1 MRIWS
6 IWDILYV
13 CCVQSSPCICVR
25 CARRH
30 RRRWLSRVSVDRSVG
45 VCMCKCWVSVPLFFV
60 CNLPLARF
68 TCLFVIKLTL
78 NLISSALSNFCFPKT
93 DAASM
98 IWYFFFLLC
107 FVFLCCLIQFYS
119 VPSFSSVIFLWLR
132 FVFVWFVTVGS
143 GDVQYYTGACLDCC
157 APFDRIIRM
166 ARTKIN
172 WEINILLIILFGI

>member
-30 RRRWLSRVSVDRSVG
+30 RWLSRVSVDRSVG

-98 IWYFFFLLC
+98 IWYYFFCFVSFFLL
-107 FVFLCCLIQFYS
+107 L
-119 VPSFSSVIFLWLR
+119 
-132 FVFVWFVTVGS
+132 
-143 GDVQYYTGACLDCC
+143 
-157 APFDRIIRM
+157 FDS
-166 ARTKIN
+166 
-172 WEINILLIILFGI
+172 ILFCSFIFFSHFPLATICFRVICYCLLRRRSILYYCRSMFGLLCTIRPNNSYGPNQN

>member
-25 CARRH
+25 CARR
-30 RRRWLSRVSVDRSVG
+30 RQWLSRVFVDRSVG

-98 IWYFFFLLC
+98 IWYFFFALFRFFLLFDSILFCSFIFFSHFPLATIYFRVICYCLLRRRSILYRSMFGLLC
-107 FVFLCCLIQFYS
+107 
-119 VPSFSSVIFLWLR
+119 
-132 FVFVWFVTVGS
+132 T
-143 GDVQYYTGACLDCC
+143 
-157 APFDRIIRM
+157 IRP
-166 ARTKIN
+166 N
-172 WEINILLIILFGI
+172 NSYGPNQN

>member
-60 CNLPLARF
+60 FNLPLARF

-98 IWYFFFLLC
+98 IWYFFFC
-107 FVFLCCLIQFYS
+107 FVSFFSVVWFNSILFLHFLQ
-119 VPSFSSVIFLWLR
+119 SFSFGYDLFSCDLLLSAQATFNIIPEH
-132 FVFVWFVTVGS
+132 VWIVVHHST
-143 GDVQYYTGACLDCC
+143 
-157 APFDRIIRM
+157 
-166 ARTKIN
+166 
-172 WEINILLIILFGI
+172 E